1 MPRNI
6 RNIQGL
12 VALSP
17 LIVFLCLYLLT
28 SVAVGD
34 FYKMPITVAFLA
46 SSVFALA
53 ITPGLTARERVDL
66 YSKGASDSNIMLM
79 VWIFV
84 LAGAFAKSAGAMGSI
99 EAMVTLTM
107 HLLPDGLLNAGLFVA
122 ACFISLSI
130 GTSVGTIVALVPVAA
145 GISAAT
151 GADAAFVTAIVVG
164 GAFFGDNLSFISD
177 TTIAATRTQG
187 CSMSDKFKTNLRI
200 VLPAAIVTLIFY
212 LVGSIGN
219 IPPQIT
225 SADIDYIKVIPY
237 ILVLV
242 CAVIGMNVSLVLTL
256 GIISVGIV
264 GLSTG
269 SIGGYFG
276 WVEAMGQGIAGM
288 GDLIIITL
296 MAGGMLE
303 VIRHNGGIDFILR
316 SITRH
321 IHGRR
326 GAELSIAAL
335 VSIANIC
342 TANNTIAIITVGSLS
357 ADIASKYGVD
367 PRKSASILDTF
378 SCVVQG
384 MLPYGAQLL
393 MAAGLAGVSPIE
405 IIKYLYY
412 PMAVLV
418 AALIGIAVKNR
429 RRWHV
434 HP

>member
-1 MPRNI
+1 MQHLKRNI
-6 RNIQGL
+6 HGL
-12 VALSP
+12 AALSP
-17 LIVFLCLYLLT
+17 LIVFLCLYLVT
-28 SVAVGD
+28 SLAVGD

-46 SSVFALA
+46 SSVYALA
-53 ITPGLTARERVDL
+53 ITPGMTVRKRIDL
-66 YSKGASDSNIMLM
+66 YSRGASDSNIMLM
-79 VWIFV
+79 IWIFV
-84 LAGAFAKSAGAMGSI
+84 LAGAFARSAGAMGAI
-99 EAMVTLTM
+99 EATVNLTM
-107 HLLPDGLLNAGLFVA
+107 RLLPDGLLNAGLFVA

-145 GISAAT
+145 GISQAT
-151 GADAAFVTAIVVG
+151 GTDTAFVTAIVVG

-187 CSMSDKFKTNLRI
+187 CSMSDKFKTNLHI

-212 LVGSIGN
+212 LADSYGDM
-219 IPPQIT
+219 PPVI
-225 SADIDYIKVIPY
+225 ADEGIDYIKVIPY
-237 ILVLV
+237 FLVLV
-242 CAVIGMNVSLVLTL
+242 CAIIGLNVSLVLTI
-256 GIISVGIV
+256 GILSVGLT
-264 GLSTG
+264 GLATG

-276 WVEAMGQGIAGM
+276 WVEAMGEGIAGM

-303 VIRHNGGIDFILR
+303 VIRHNGGIDYILR
-316 SITRH
+316 AITRH

-357 ADIASKYGVD
+357 ADIARKYGVD

-393 MAAGLAGVSPIE
+393 MAAGLAGVSPVE

-412 PMAVLV
+412 PMAVFV
-418 AALIGIAVKNR
+418 AALLGIAIKNR
-429 RRWHV
+429 RRQHA
-434 HP
+434 

>member
-151 GADAAFVTAIVVG
+151 GADTAFVTAIVVG

-187 CSMSDKFKTNLRI
+187 CSMSDKFRTNLRI

-212 LVGSIGN
+212 LVDSIGN
-219 IPPQIT
+219 IPPQL
-225 SADIDYIKVIPY
+225 ADAEIDYLKVIPY
-237 ILVLV
+237 VLVLF
-242 CAVIGMNVSLVLTL
+242 CAIIGMNVSLVLTL
-256 GIISVGIV
+256 GIMSVGIV
-264 GLSTG
+264 GLATG

>member
-1 MPRNI
+1 MLRNNRNI
-6 RNIQGL
+6 HGL
-12 VALSP
+12 TALSP
-17 LIVFLCLYLLT
+17 LIVFLCIYLVT
-28 SVAVGD
+28 SIVVGD
-34 FYKMPITVAFLA
+34 FYKMPITVAFLI

-53 ITPGLTARERVDL
+53 ITPDMSVRERVDL

-79 VWIFV
+79 IWIFV
-84 LAGAFAKSAGAMGSI
+84 LAGAFAKSAGAMGAI
-99 EAMVTLTM
+99 EATVNLTM
-107 HLLPDGLLNAGLFVA
+107 RLLPDGLINAGLFVG

-145 GISAAT
+145 GISQAT
-151 GADAAFVTAIVVG
+151 GADTAFVTAIVVG

-200 VLPAAIVTLIFY
+200 VLPAALVTLVFY
-212 LVGSIGN
+212 LVDSTDM
-219 IPPQIT
+219 PPLVT
-225 SADIDYIKVIPY
+225 GADIEYIKVIPY
-237 ILVLV
+237 FMVLV
-242 CAVIGMNVSLVLTL
+242 CAIIGLNVSLVLTL
-256 GIISVGIV
+256 GILSVGAV
-264 GLSTG
+264 GIATG

-303 VIRHNGGIDFILR
+303 VIRHNGGIDFILHA
-316 SITRH
+316 ITGR

-357 ADIASKYGVD
+357 ADISRKYGVD

-384 MLPYGAQLL
+384 VLPYGAQLL
-393 MAAGLAGVSPIE
+393 MASGLAGVSPVE

-429 RRWHV
+429 RRM
-434 HP
+434 PAQP